1 MSHFFRVYY
10 TQIKLFTF
18 FLYSKFSEI
27 YDEDHFIQ
35 RLKNDVR
42 VVDKVP
48 EFIMERFGH
57 NLSNAFNFKIKAW
70 SPIQFYED
78 VVLPKLI
85 EERWVETNDD
95 CSSEEHLLFCDIA
108 K

>member
-1 MSHFFRVYY
+1 MRVLHTSKVIY
-10 TQIKLFTF
+10 I

-48 EFIMERFGH
+48 EFIMERFGR

-78 VVLPKLI
+78 VVLPKLV
-85 EERWVETNDD
+85 EER
-95 CSSEEHLLFCDIA
+95 
-108 K
+108 

>member
-1 MSHFFRVYY
+1 MTRFFAYY
-10 TQIKLFTF
+10 SANEATYII
-18 FLYSKFSEI
+18 FLYSKFSDI
-27 YDEDHFIQ
+27 YDEDYFIE

-42 VVDKVP
+42 VIDKVP

-78 VVLPKLI
+78 IVLPKLI
-85 EERWVETNDD
+85 EERLVEANTD
-95 CSSEEHLLFCDIA
+95 LQF
-108 K
+108 

>member
-1 MSHFFRVYY
+1 
-10 TQIKLFTF
+10 
-18 FLYSKFSEI
+18 
-27 YDEDHFIQ
+27 
-35 RLKNDVR
+35 

-48 EFIMERFGH
+48 ELIMERFGH

-85 EERWVETNDD
+85 EER
-95 CSSEEHLLFCDIA
+95 
-108 K
+108 